1 MAGPVLDLASLL
13 LALDDARARGAT
25 VVLTNGVFDLL
36 HVGHLRSLRMA
47 REQGDLLVV
56 GVNSDASA
64 AALKPGRPL
73 VGAAERAEMM
83 AALDPV
89 DYVVVFDEPTAD
101 ALLRAV
107 RPSVYAK
114 GADYAP
120 ERLPEAQTVR
130 EVGARLALLPLVAGH
145 STTGLVRALRTAGA
159 RMQPKRDGGSGE
171 TKSQTPT
178 STGTPRK

>member
-1 MAGPVLDLASLL
+1 MSGPVLDLPSLL

-83 AALDPV
+83 AALEPV
-89 DYVVVFDEPTAD
+89 DYVVVFAQPTAD
-101 ALLRAV
+101 ALLRTV
-107 RPSVYAK
+107 RPAVYAK
-114 GADYAP
+114 GADYSP
-120 ERLPEAQTVR
+120 ERLPEAATVR
-130 EVGARLALLPLVAGH
+130 EVGARLALLPLAAGH
-145 STTGLVRALRTAGA
+145 STSGLVRALALGR
-159 RMQPKRDGGSGE
+159 QWDS
-171 TKSQTPT
+171 S
-178 STGTPRK
+178 